1 MDETLPQN
9 EFRGRILY
17 KSCGQKEDSNLSVN
31 DLISVN
37 VNSERES
44 S

>member
-1 MDETLPQN
+1 MK
-9 EFRGRILY
+9 LY
-17 KSCGQKEDSNLSVN
+17 LRMNSKEESSQSCGHEEDSNLSVN